1 MARHP
6 CHSTAALAGGQAWRD
21 GRGRQASSRV
31 LRVSHRR
38 GQGGLSRQAAHPLSQ
53 PCPRGAEIMGGVE
66 GKWLAWPGGGAGH
79 GIWAVPGER
88 HSPPQ
93 NALQSGGAACHH
105 PISPHVPKNR
115 APTTTAGPH
124 PAQQRP
130 GLPPPSSIHV
140 AQASYYSSL
149 ACVTPPR
156 PRPDLGC
163 VWDTHRCT
171 HAPSHKHT
179 FAHSQGPR

>member
-6 CHSTAALAGGQAWRD
+6 CHSTAALAGSQAWRH
-21 GRGRQASSRV
+21 GRGRQASARV

-38 GQGGLSRQAAHPLSQ
+38 GQDGLSRQAAHPVSQ

-79 GIWAVPGER
+79 GIWVVPGER
-88 HSPPQ
+88 RNPPQ
-93 NALQSGGAACHH
+93 NALQSGGAAYLH
-105 PISPHVPKNR
+105 PISPHLPKSG
-115 APTTTAGPH
+115 APQPLLARILLSRGLGSHH
-124 PAQQRP
+124 PAASMWLKRVIIHH
-130 GLPPPSSIHV
+130 GHASPP
-140 AQASYYSSL
+140 
-149 ACVTPPR
+149 T

-163 VWDTHRCT
+163 VWYTHRCT
-171 HAPSHKHT
+171 HAPSHIHT